1 MNLFDST
8 RIILTILYCTA
19 AIFLLIVSYM
29 LYIKRFK
36 RNKLLA
42 VNQVVFTTSRYDT
55 YEVKT
60 QFLIELSEKM
70 FVTLKVLDANE
81 QEVRI
86 LLSKDLEQGQNV
98 VDFYPTEFED
108 GIYFLSLETTGTL
121 ITRRIKIKCH

>member
-8 RIILTILYCTA
+8 RIILTILYITG

-36 RNKLLA
+36 RNKLQA

-70 FVTLKVLDANE
+70 FVNLRILDANE
-81 QEVRI
+81 IEVRS
-86 LLSKDLEQGQNV
+86 LVSKELEQGQNV
-98 VDFYPTEFED
+98 VDFYPAEFED

>member
-8 RIILTILYCTA
+8 RIILTILYCTG

-81 QEVRI
+81 QEVST

-98 VDFYPTEFED
+98 VDFYPAEFED
-108 GIYFLSLETTGTL
+108 GIYFLSLETTATL

>member
-8 RIILTILYCTA
+8 RIILTILYCTG

-81 QEVRI
+81 QEVST

-98 VDFYPTEFED
+98 VDFYPAEFED
-108 GIYFLSLETTGTL
+108 GIYFLSLETKGTL

>member
-8 RIILTILYCTA
+8 RIILTILYCTG

-81 QEVRI
+81 QEVST

-98 VDFYPTEFED
+98 VDFYPAEFED